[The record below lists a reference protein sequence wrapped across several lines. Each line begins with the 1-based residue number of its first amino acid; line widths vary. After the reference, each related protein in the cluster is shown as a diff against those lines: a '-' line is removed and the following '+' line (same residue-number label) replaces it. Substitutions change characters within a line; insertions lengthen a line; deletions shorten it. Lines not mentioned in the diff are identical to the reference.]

1 MMTFIK
7 VKVTIKM
14 PPVKIIVLS
23 SNISKY
29 ITFTYIFYICTFTN
43 RMAVTRLYKTY
54 IFFKRIRIILFM
66 SNINSRIFYFQT
78 RCAKYDENALFN
90 YIGRGFIPND
100 IMYVYILWTSSVEIS
115 D

>member
-1 MMTFIK
+1 
-7 VKVTIKM
+7 
-14 PPVKIIVLS
+14 
-23 SNISKY
+23 
-29 ITFTYIFYICTFTN
+29 
-43 RMAVTRLYKTY
+43 
-54 IFFKRIRIILFM
+54 M